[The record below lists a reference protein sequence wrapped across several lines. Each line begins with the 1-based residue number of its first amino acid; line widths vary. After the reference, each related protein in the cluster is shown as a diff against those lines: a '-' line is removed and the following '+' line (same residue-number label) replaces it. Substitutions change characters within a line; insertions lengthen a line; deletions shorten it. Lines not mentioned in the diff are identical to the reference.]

1 MSGPTRRY
9 PLKSVSSRAVVILR
23 TVVRN
28 LAKSGARPLRWRE
41 LLLSVLIV
49 CAVRPVVAW
58 SEQADVPQSQPAAA
72 PSGPI
77 ARWLPLTQTANWL
90 SVSYYTSSQDYNAID
105 VEALDL
111 ARVWRLGNV
120 LELQGRVGAFH
131 AQGERLDAPFLQDS
145 GSTTTGAT
153 FGIGSRLYPLAVR
166 RVRIFIEG
174 SLEFLY
180 TPGSSDF
187 PPGGTGLNAFLRAGG
202 GVQYQM
208 TKRLALEAHYEYA
221 HVSNG
226 GGDVPQN
233 PMWNGRGGGVS
244 IRYSL

>member
-1 MSGPTRRY
+1 M
-9 PLKSVSSRAVVILR
+9 ILR
-23 TVVRN
+23 SGVRN
-28 LAKSGARPLRWRE
+28 LENSCARPTRWRE
-41 LLLSVLIV
+41 LLSSVLLV
-49 CAVRPVVAW
+49 CAARPVVAW
-58 SEQADVPQSQPAAA
+58 SEQADVPQSQPASA
-72 PSGPI
+72 PPGLIS
-77 ARWLPLTQTANWL
+77 RWFPLTQTANWF
-90 SVSYYTSSQDYNAID
+90 SVSYYTSSQDYNAIN

-120 LELQGRVGAFH
+120 LELQARLGAFH
-131 AQGERLDAPFLQDS
+131 AQGERLDAPYLYDS
-145 GSTTTGAT
+145 DSTTSGAT

-166 RVRIFIEG
+166 RMRIFIEG
-174 SLEFLY
+174 SVEILY

-202 GVQYQM
+202 GVQYQI

-244 IRYSL
+244 IRRSL